1 MKEWERLEEVVA
13 KIRKKFKGN
22 FFQSTAK

>member
-1 MKEWERLEEVVA
+1 LFD

-22 FFQSTAK
+22 AVTIKAVYDPYLEDEW